1 MSRYLLALDQGT
13 SSSRALLF
21 DHNAQ
26 LVASHAV
33 PFVCQFPQPGW
44 VEQDANV
51 LWQTQR
57 DAVIGVLQ
65 KTGSSA
71 RDILAIGITNQRETV
86 IAWDAET
93 GAPLYNAIVWQCRRT
108 ADFCAQLKAQ
118 GHEPDIRQRTGL
130 VIDPYFSASKMRWLL
145 DQVPAVRGAAH
156 SGRLRFG
163 TVDSWL
169 VWQLS
174 GGKHHLTDASNASRT
189 QLYNLRSGNWDNE
202 LLQDF
207 GIPPSSLPRIVDCA
221 GTLATTDAG
230 HFGAVIPITGIAGDQ
245 QAALFGQACFAPG
258 MSKNTY
264 GTGCFMLM
272 NTGEQIVQSQHG
284 LLSTVAWQLQGKCTY
299 ALEGSVFVAG
309 ALIQWLRDNLGLIE
323 KASDIEALA
332 QQVPDN
338 GGVYIVPAFTGL
350 GAPHWDADARGLIC
364 GLTRGSSKAH
374 IARAALEAVAYQNVD
389 LLRAM
394 EADAGIPL
402 SELRID
408 GGMAVNNLLCQFQA
422 DVLQRQVVRPQVIES
437 TARGAALLAGFGV
450 GLWSSFTEL
459 SAQWQPER
467 RFAPAQSAATMAP
480 LLAGWQTAVKRSRS
494 LLLP

>member
-21 DHNAQ
+21 DNNAQ

-33 PFVCQFPQPGW
+33 PFACVFPQPGW

-57 DAVIGVLQ
+57 DAVIGMMQ
-65 KTGSSA
+65 KTGISA

-93 GAPLYNAIVWQCRRT
+93 GAPLHNAIVWQCRRT
-108 ADFCAQLKAQ
+108 ADFCAKLKAH

-145 DQVPAVRGAAH
+145 DQVPAVQSAAQT
-156 SGRLRFG
+156 GRLRFG

-169 VWQLS
+169 IWQLS
-174 GGKHHLTDASNASRT
+174 GGKQHITDASNASRT
-189 QLYNLRSGNWDNE
+189 QLYNLHRGDWDDE
-202 LLQDF
+202 LLQRF
-207 GIPPSSLPRIVDCA
+207 GIPRASLPQIVDCA
-221 GTLATTDAG
+221 GKLAEIDTR
-230 HFGAVIPITGIAGDQ
+230 HFGAALPITGMAGDQ

-258 MSKNTY
+258 MTKNTY

-272 NTGEQIVQSQHG
+272 NTGEHVVQSKHG
-284 LLSTVAWQLQGKCTY
+284 LLSTVAWQLHGQRIY

-309 ALIQWLRDNLGLIE
+309 ALIQWLRDNLGLIA
-323 KASDIEALA
+323 KSTDIEALA

-364 GLTRGSSKAH
+364 GLTRGSNKAH

-389 LLRAM
+389 VLRAM
-394 EADAGIPL
+394 EADAGMPL
-402 SELRID
+402 PELRID
-408 GGMAVNNLLCQFQA
+408 GGMAINDLLCQFQA
-422 DVLQRQVVRPQVIES
+422 DVLQRPVLRPQLVES
-437 TARGAALLAGFGV
+437 TARGAALLAGLGA
-450 GLWSSFTEL
+450 GLWHTL
-459 SAQWQPER
+459 SDIEVHWQSER
-467 RFAPAQSAATMAP
+467 RFTPQQSAAQVAP
-480 LLAGWQTAVKRSRS
+480 LLAGWATAIGMVRRG
-494 LLLP
+494 

>member
-33 PFVCQFPQPGW
+33 PFACVFPQPGW

-57 DAVIGVLQ
+57 DAVTGVLNAS
-65 KTGSSA
+65 GIPV
-71 RDILAIGITNQRETV
+71 RDILAVGITNQRETI
-86 IAWDAET
+86 IAWDADT
-93 GAPLYNAIVWQCRRT
+93 GAPLHNAIVWQCRRS
-108 ADFCAQLKAQ
+108 APFCATLQAQ
-118 GHEPDIRQRTGL
+118 GHEAEIRQRTGL

-145 DQVPAVRGAAH
+145 DEVPAVQAAAQT
-156 SGRLRFG
+156 GRLRFG

-174 GGKHHLTDASNASRT
+174 GGKHHITDASNASRT
-189 QLYNLRSGNWDNE
+189 QLYNLHRGDWDDS
-202 LLQDF
+202 LLQLF
-207 GIPPSSLPRIVDCA
+207 GIPRASLPQIVDCA
-221 GTLATTDAG
+221 GKLAEIDVR
-230 HFGAVIPITGIAGDQ
+230 HFGAAIPITGMAGDQ
-245 QAALFGQACFAPG
+245 QAALFGQACFEPG
-258 MSKNTY
+258 MTKNTY

-272 NTGEQIVQSQHG
+272 NTGEHIVQSNHG
-284 LLSTVAWQLQGKCTY
+284 LLSTVAWQLNGKRSY

-309 ALIQWLRDNLGLIE
+309 ALIQWLRDSLGLFE
-323 KASDIEALA
+323 KASEVETLA
-332 QQVPDN
+332 RQVTDN

-364 GLTRGSSKAH
+364 GLTRGSNKAH
-374 IARAALEAVAYQNVD
+374 IARAALEAVAYQNAD

-394 EADAGIPL
+394 EADAGVPL
-402 SELRID
+402 PELRID

-422 DVLQRQVVRPQVIES
+422 DVLQRNVVRPQVIES
-437 TARGAALLAGFGV
+437 TAHGAALLAGLGA
-450 GLWSSFTEL
+450 GLWSSLAEL
-459 SAQWQPER
+459 GAQWQPER
-467 RFAPAQSAATMAP
+467 RFTPNQSAATMAP
-480 LLAGWQTAVKRSRS
+480 LLAGWQTAVQRSRS
-494 LLLP
+494 HFLP